1 MYLCIRVCVCV
12 CVYSEIL
19 FSHKHT
25 HTHTQEHY
33 AAIKKKEILCDSV
46 DESGGVLLSEVSQEE
61 KESCPFERSRSPS
74 SCLQGPPPLV

>member
-1 MYLCIRVCVCV
+1 MYTCVCVCV
-12 CVYSEIL
+12 CTVKYYSAINT
-19 FSHKHT
+19 HT
-25 HTHTQEHY
+25 HTHTEEHY